1 MKKDKR
7 KMILDAASNC
17 FARYGYKKTTL
28 DDISKIVGF
37 WKAAS
42 IYYYFKN
49 KAEIYI
55 TLVTNEYRSLITKL
69 YEEIDEDMKCEEK
82 ILIYFDKR
90 LEWLYEHSNIIFM
103 HRNFTNLQLVYQFS
117 ANHCL

>member
-37 WKAAS
+37 RKAAS
-42 IYYYFKN
+42 IDYYFEN
-49 KAEIYI
+49 KTEIYI
-55 TLVTNEYRSLITKL
+55 TLVPNDYRSLIPKL
-69 YEEIDEDMKCEEK
+69 YEENDEELKCEEK

-90 LEWLYEHSNIIFM
+90 LE
-103 HRNFTNLQLVYQFS
+103 
-117 ANHCL
+117 